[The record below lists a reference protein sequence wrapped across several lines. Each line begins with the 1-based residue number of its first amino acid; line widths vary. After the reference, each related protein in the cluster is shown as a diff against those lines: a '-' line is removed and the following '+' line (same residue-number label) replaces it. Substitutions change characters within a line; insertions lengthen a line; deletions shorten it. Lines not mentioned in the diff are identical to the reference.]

1 MVTVKEILEDL
12 KQFEE
17 DPDSRGVQLRLN
29 LAEIVIRSLR
39 AKGWT
44 QRQLADEAGMKESYV
59 SRVLHSAAN
68 CTFDSAGK
76 LLFALDVS
84 ASIVEGSETQK
95 VTTGDSTEGATF
107 LVSMEQEFVDGEE
120 IEESSSTAEE
130 TTINFSRSRYSVGA
144 A

>member
-1 MVTVKEILEDL
+1 MTTVEEILEDL

-17 DPDSRGVQLRLN
+17 DPESRGVQLRLN

-84 ASIVEGSETQK
+84 ASIMESSETQE
-95 VTTGDSTEGATF
+95 VTTDDSSEGGTF
-107 LVSMEQEFVDGEE
+107 LVLMDQEFADGEE
-120 IEESSSTAEE
+120 IEESSSTTEE
-130 TTINFSRSRYSVGA
+130 ATINLSRCSAGA